1 MHVNQKPSQ
10 PLSHP
15 SPAEW
20 MEYLYGES
28 TRSARSALAA
38 HLDQCPTCRERTLAW
53 QATRQ
58 ALDQWTV
65 PAPQR
70 WLAWVSPTWVRWGA
84 AAVLLLGLGFLF
96 GRFSTPP
103 AADPVALRAEM
114 RKELQAGLGNLRA
127 SLTRELGQAHQ
138 AELAEWSDATVASL
152 QEQTRNLLTDFAQ
165 DYDQTWRQE
174 YQTLANRLQ
183 RLAAERAADRKD
195 LETLA
200 LTAQGELLS
209 TRQQIGQLTAFNRPP
224 DSGRPPR

>member
-1 MHVNQKPSQ
+1 M
-10 PLSHP
+10 
-15 SPAEW
+15 
-20 MEYLYGES
+20 
-28 TRSARSALAA
+28 
-38 HLDQCPTCRERTLAW
+38 
-53 QATRQ
+53 
-58 ALDQWTV
+58 
-65 PAPQR
+65 
-70 WLAWVSPTWVRWGA
+70 
-84 AAVLLLGLGFLF
+84 
-96 GRFSTPP
+96 
-103 AADPVALRAEM
+103 
-114 RKELQAGLGNLRA
+114 
-127 SLTRELGQAHQ
+127 
-138 AELAEWSDATVASL
+138 